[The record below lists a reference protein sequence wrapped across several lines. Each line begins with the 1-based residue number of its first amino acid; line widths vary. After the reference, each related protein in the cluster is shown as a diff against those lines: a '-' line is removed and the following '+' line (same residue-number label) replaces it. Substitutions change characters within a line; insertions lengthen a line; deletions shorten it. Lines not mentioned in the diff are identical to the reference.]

1 VRKRSSII
9 ATVFLLAALAL
20 WFVSPFVA
28 DRFIRPLHR
37 SFPIVAGQHGVFS
50 LVPRLSERHYVEI
63 EFQRNLPFP
72 RLQQIVGPV
81 SGEPTSRPSIDF
93 SIEAHGQRV
102 PVQPER
108 GQNWGSLV
116 GFTLGSFEAIRGERY
131 TLTADVRSAEPDLE
145 KLNAQ
150 LFVSVHPM
158 TGQSFYFRVLAA
170 RLLAIIFLIV
180 STFVFFLGVAYSRG
194 FRKGSHS
201 STSSYESHDQA

>member
-9 ATVFLLAALAL
+9 AAVFLLVALAL

-28 DRFIRPLHR
+28 DRFTRPLHR
-37 SFPIVAGQHGVFS
+37 SFPVVTGQHGVFS
-50 LVPRLSERHYVEI
+50 FVPRLSERHYVEI
-63 EFQRNLPFP
+63 EFQRNLPFA

-81 SGEPTSRPSIDF
+81 SGEPTSRPGIDF

-116 GFTLGSFEAIRGERY
+116 GLTLGSFEAIRGERY
-131 TLTADVRSAEPDLE
+131 TLTADVRSAEPDLQ

-150 LFVSVHPM
+150 LFISVHPM
-158 TGQSFYFRVLAA
+158 TGESFSYRISFCFLPRSCIFTRVPQ
-170 RLLAIIFLIV
+170 RIF
-180 STFVFFLGVAYSRG
+180 S
-194 FRKGSHS
+194 
-201 STSSYESHDQA
+201 